1 MPNIERDGFTINYED
16 GGRADGRPLV
26 LVAGLGE
33 QIGSVEYPE
42 EQCAIFAEAGFRVI
56 RLDNRDMGLS
66 VPTAALPEI
75 DMTATLADLR
85 AGRDV
90 AAPYTLPDMADDV
103 AAVLDALGIRQ
114 ASVMGASMGGYI
126 VRWLAVRHPERVAS
140 MHVVMSGSG
149 ALPGDDGPQFDPAV
163 TDKLLDLCRRRDRQD
178 AIPYNT
184 ALWRWLWGD
193 GYPFE
198 EAWVTQRVAFAYDRA
213 YRPAGVAR
221 QMLAV
226 LETEGL
232 WEAQTDIRCPTLVIH
247 GEQDPCFSGDH
258 GRAIAERIPGTQLWL
273 DPRMGH
279 TLHREQWREMA
290 ERAAALAP

>member
-1 MPNIERDGFTINYED
+1 MPTPPPPVGLRFANPIYGIPSCVGQRQDRGDAAGGVDEVLYFFQGQRAGED
-16 GGRADGRPLV
+16 VAFAVRRPL
-26 LVAGLGE
+26 LQDSVA
-33 QIGSVEYPE
+33 VE
-42 EQCAIFAEAGFRVI
+42 FAGPHRRRHV
-56 RLDNRDMGLS
+56 
-66 VPTAALPEI
+66 VPISAVVQV
-75 DMTATLADLR
+75 
-85 AGRDV
+85 DV
-90 AAPYTLPDMADDV
+90 ACGT
-103 AAVLDALGIRQ
+103 
-114 ASVMGASMGGYI
+114 
-126 VRWLAVRHPERVAS
+126 
-140 MHVVMSGSG
+140 
-149 ALPGDDGPQFDPAV
+149 LPGDDGPQFDPAV
-163 TDKLLDLCRRRDRQD
+163 ADKLFDLCRRRGRDD
-178 AIPYNT
+178 AVPHNT
-184 ALWRWLWGD
+184 TLWRWLWGD

-258 GRAIAERIPGTQLWL
+258 GRAIAERIPGAQLWL

-290 ERAAALAP
+290 ERVAALAP